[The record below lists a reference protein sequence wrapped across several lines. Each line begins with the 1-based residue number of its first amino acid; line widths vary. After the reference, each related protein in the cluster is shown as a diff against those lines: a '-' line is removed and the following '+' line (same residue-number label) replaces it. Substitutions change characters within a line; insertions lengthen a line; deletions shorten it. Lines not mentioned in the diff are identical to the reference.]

1 MCVYVFFFLSKTTHR
16 SIYHALNIK
25 IGSRLSMCV
34 RGFEAKF
41 RHCVMAMISFYVF
54 LCCCCVCV
62 CCRRGDFSRVAV
74 RLYDLFMSHLAQDKS
89 VFRWNQMEL
98 IRREEKHTHTH
109 TEANQGTQ
117 TKWIWNER
125 RYAHPHNQIFSL
137 HFNPSILIIIVPR
150 ILFAVDLIFQWF
162 PVSVFLLTQDSLRVC
177 MCVMLFAY
185 NL

>member
-1 MCVYVFFFLSKTTHR
+1 
-16 SIYHALNIK
+16 
-25 IGSRLSMCV
+25 MCV

-98 IRREEKHTHTH
+98 IRREEKHTHTLKRIK
-109 TEANQGTQ
+109 GLRL
-117 TKWIWNER
+117 NEFEMR
-125 RYAHPHNQIFSL
+125 EDMH
-137 HFNPSILIIIVPR
+137 ILIIR
-150 ILFAVDLIFQWF
+150 FFLFTSIRAYSLLLFLVFCLLLISYSNDFQL
-162 PVSVFLLTQDSLRVC
+162 VFFYLHKTVC
-177 MCVMLFAY
+177 VYVCVLCFSHIIY
-185 NL
+185 KNLS